1 MSLIAFRRTM
11 AHFSETSRNIS
22 LVGGTILRADCLQHT
37 GIWVPSTLD
46 LNTGIGNVNGNF
58 VHPGR
63 NFSTDAR
70 GTVLQNNTILSAS
83 LRMNNGNFRNAAIDL
98 DIIVGNDDGN
108 LAFVHRRYV
117 RFVFYRCLYKY
128 VAYNRLSDAAEED
141 GDKQDGS
148 DKAGV
153 EEVEKT
159 GEAEE

>member
-1 MSLIAFRRTM
+1 M
-11 AHFSETSRNIS
+11 AHFSNTSRNIT

-98 DIIVGNDDGN
+98 DTIVGNDDGN
-108 LAFVHRRYV
+108 LAFVHRR
-117 RFVFYRCLYKY
+117 
-128 VAYNRLSDAAEED
+128 ALSGGAEED
-141 GDKQDGS
+141 GEKQDGG
-148 DKAGV
+148 DKACV
-153 EEVEKT
+153 EDAEKA
-159 GEAEE
+159 GEAKATSGEE